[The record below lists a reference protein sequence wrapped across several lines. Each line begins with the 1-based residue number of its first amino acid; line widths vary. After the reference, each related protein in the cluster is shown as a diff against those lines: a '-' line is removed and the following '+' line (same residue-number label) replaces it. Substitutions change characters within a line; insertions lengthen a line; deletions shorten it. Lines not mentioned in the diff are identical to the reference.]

1 MTDNGR
7 SWPIYILLLFILSS
21 FIFLSNKFYDFLAV
35 DSISLDKNQHIS
47 PNSLPK
53 NYIDDKHDNDISF
66 VYLQK
71 FPLQGV
77 PFFHTEILVCS
88 RNLFSKRDQI
98 MLEEQIT
105 KIEKEDKVNYVLIDK
120 SWWSQINIS
129 CTQLGYGGNNCK
141 DRCCTVP
148 HGIKQI
154 NYPLNASRAIISNA
168 DTTKKS
174 VYLYGKGRLNGE
186 GAYQG
191 VCGGD
196 KCWSN
201 WAGKD
206 YNIITNNCNT
216 FTSTV
221 LSCVFGLSQKKP
233 HLGVSDLVTVNC
245 NCSQQT
251 MLSLDEEMENKYA
264 EVS

>member
-1 MTDNGR
+1 MGL
-7 SWPIYILLLFILSS
+7 IYILLSFMLLSFILQNSNFYHYFAVK
-21 FIFLSNKFYDFLAV
+21 FIF
-35 DSISLDKNQHIS
+35 LDKNQHIPS
-47 PNSLPK
+47 NSLPK
-53 NYIDDKHDNDISF
+53 NYIDDEHDNDISF

-71 FPLQGV
+71 FPIKGT

-98 MLEEQIT
+98 MLEEQTT

-129 CTQLGYGGNNCK
+129 CTELGYGGDYCN
-141 DRCCTVP
+141 DRCCSAP
-148 HGIKQI
+148 HGKEQI
-154 NYPLNASRAIISNA
+154 NYPLNASRAMIGNA
-168 DTTKKS
+168 DTTRKS
-174 VYLYGKGRLNGE
+174 LYLYGKGRLNGE
-186 GAYQG
+186 AAYRE

-201 WAGKD
+201 WAGTD
-206 YNIITNNCNT
+206 YNILKNNCNT

-245 NCSQQT
+245 NCSQRT
-251 MLSLDEEMENKYA
+251 VLSLDEEKESKYV